1 MKNPKAPCL
10 PHTILLAIQ
19 RGQKRVY
26 RETRAR
32 QLAFGFPDS
41 GPESVRFKLEARTI
55 ATKAAEEWKKEVL
68 AEANG
73 LSRFLGW
80 NGDEV
85 SALGKKL
92 AARFLDRMQ
101 TLAKL
106 NLHGRITDVLE
117 EARSWVFDDHLMPP
131 IPGLSID
138 ERMLRAT
145 CPKFWRRFL
154 RRHIWQARERLYIKL
169 GLIGGNAASYASP
182 DAIQTRRHQLRATDE
197 WLDSTVII
205 NEEGKKL
212 VLRKAIGD
220 PKERRLAKILAFV
233 NGLEGIARD
242 ENLEVMMITVTLEP
256 EWHPNPT
263 SQSHGHQWNGKYPDE
278 ANRELTRRFA
288 SIRKRLDGCSRT
300 NKIRLTGFRVSEP
313 HRDGCPHWH
322 IVVLVQPADRIR
334 MLAEFMNAFPHKLK
348 IRGSSGPDSDQYFD
362 TRDNLIAGVGR
373 PGRPKP
379 GCFEVAQVDVLPFS
393 KTPRAANL
401 AGYMLKYLLKV
412 IDTNASDEASTAQ
425 RAVDAHRMVWRIR
438 GHQFFGI
445 KNAFS
450 RWDELRKAKEPPS
463 DPFLFDLWA
472 AARGSGDPERPEGA
486 QGDAK
491 AFLMR
496 LGAVACLPHTK
507 QTKSVQLVSIDAER
521 WSTYGLRAMRVIG
534 VEVSERILVKKNK
547 EHIDKRTG
555 EITDVEINM
564 LVKKT
569 FGYHQTREHVWMV
582 TKAG

>member
-1 MKNPKAPCL
+1 MKNPKPTRL
-10 PHTILLAIQ
+10 PPAILLAIQ
-19 RGQKRVY
+19 QGRRRVY

-32 QLAFGFPDS
+32 QLAFPFPES
-41 GPESVRFKLEARTI
+41 GPESASFKREARAI
-55 ATKAAEEWKKEVL
+55 ATKAAEQWEKEVL
-68 AEANG
+68 AEAQG
-73 LSRFLGW
+73 LRRFLGW

-85 SALGKKL
+85 SDLGKKL
-92 AARFLDRMQ
+92 SARFLDRMQ

-106 NLHGRITDVLE
+106 NLHGRIAVVLE

-131 IPGLSID
+131 IPGLSVD

-154 RRHIWQARERLYIKL
+154 RKNIWQARERLYIKL

-182 DAIQTRRHQLRATDE
+182 DAIKTRRHQLRATDE

-220 PKERRLAKILAFV
+220 PRERRLAKILAFV

-256 EWHPNPT
+256 NWHPNPT

-278 ANRELTRRFA
+278 ANRELTGRFA
-288 SIRKRLDGCSRT
+288 AIRKRLDGCSRI

-334 MLAEFMNAFPHKLK
+334 VLAEFMNAFPHKLK
-348 IRGSSGPDSDQYFD
+348 IRGSSGTETDQYFD
-362 TRDNLIAGVGR
+362 TRDQLIGGVGR

-379 GCFEVAQVDVLPFS
+379 GRLEGAQVEVLPFS
-393 KTPRAANL
+393 KTPRGANL
-401 AGYMLKYLLKV
+401 SGYMLKYLLKV
-412 IDTNASDEASTAQ
+412 IDNNATDEASTAQ
-425 RAVDAHRMVWRIR
+425 RAVDAHRMVWKIR
-438 GHQFFGI
+438 ALQFFGI
-445 KNAFS
+445 KNALS
-450 RWDELRKAKEPPS
+450 RWDELRRAKEPPS
-463 DPFLFDLWA
+463 EAFLFDLWA
-472 AARGSGDPERPEGA
+472 AARGSGDPERPRGA

-496 LGAVACLPHTK
+496 LGAVACLLHTK

-521 WSTYGLRAMRVIG
+521 WTTYGLRAMRVIG
-534 VEVSERILVKKNK
+534 VEVSEPILVKKTE

-555 EITDVEINM
+555 EIKDIEINM

-582 TKAG
+582 TKAS